1 MVKIAPSLLSA
12 DFSHLADEV
21 EKVEEADML
30 HLDVMDG
37 HFVPNITFGPLVLD
51 SLDPVTDLSFDTH
64 LMIENPDDYISEFA
78 DAGADTLTVHEET
91 CVHLHRTV
99 QRIHDEGM
107 DAGVAINPATPAT
120 VLDEVLS
127 DLDRV
132 LVMSVNPGFGGQ
144 EFLPGVLDK
153 VEEIDSKSDV
163 EIEIDGGVG
172 VGNARDCVEAG
183 VDVLV
188 SGSSIFGSDSPAEAM
203 RDIRNAAEEKQ

>member
-51 SLDPVTDLSFDTH
+51 SLDPVTNLSFDTH

-78 DAGADTLTVHEET
+78 DSGADTLTVHEEA

-99 QRIHDEGM
+99 QRIHDAGM

-127 DLDRV
+127 EIDRV

-188 SGSSIFGSDSPAEAM
+188 SGSSIFGSDNPAEAM